1 MQISFFPLLLSCIRA
16 SYGPIGSQ
24 TWIRTTNFAFRLT
37 VSGTGLSS
45 ADTLRIIEPGSSC
58 TAESGDVS
66 TAESTMQWNC
76 PDIDS
81 GCSFVRQIPTID
93 IPVKTIA
100 WNCLDIDT
108 KNACSAVSISVTS
121 LAADSNGEII
131 ITFSAAPP
139 LAQGSYIKFGTG
151 VSCADATC
159 SADFLNLVM
168 GGSTDTVSNAYK
180 MGHPVYRTADDA
192 LSVWRISVPQI
203 ANETAPAFAV
213 NPAGAEW
220 YRTDEAHTRVELKG
234 LSEKSGMRVCWNGGG
249 KVGGYTAQAG
259 VLDIVDA
266 PLLSPAVMLPMS
278 TAPGISGGSPFL
290 ISFTTSNS
298 AQYSSTSGV
307 SELILT
313 VTAPSVFRILNT
325 EGSELSA
332 IPIPS
337 QALCGS
343 IFLEMS
349 SSDSTLGFPYP
360 SGCYVTV
367 ATIASVAI
375 GFDVHVLFLAG
386 NGLNKA
392 TTYQLSMN
400 MLIDAAVARAAS
412 TACCIS
418 RTCGTVAQLAEIR
431 ACQYLVVRVVPDV
444 TANPYNALE
453 TAQLQLTD
461 RLVSSFTRT
470 GSHPFLT
477 SAVIQG
483 GVGNLVNLSAG
494 VPLEVTLTA
503 GDGST
508 TGSLKAGYYV
518 RLMLFPY
525 TQWRLREVCSA
536 SIIHLNPGDVGYTG
550 TIPLCTG
557 ELVGGQRSVI
567 LMKLPADMPDIFMQ
581 TRITIRV
588 TGLSVPSCG
597 FFPTSVG
604 VQVSDT
610 NDRYPFFTRSTEV
623 SAATVYKLPDTGR
636 TRARILKQNSLT
648 ESSFKSDTGRDLII
662 EIMSGISFDSAS
674 TLAIQFPA
682 GWTCVS
688 VSSVGVNFFNTYPTG
703 AGAVVGG
710 GTWSPQGSTCT
721 LTLSGTAQ
729 VYAQA
734 SLFLRVTVNYP
745 ASPMGAAAAVPTL
758 SITAGSVSHSQ
769 PFYASPTNDPGFV
782 SSVPVLGILT
792 HTHIEP
798 IQLWQPSQLGI
809 VQVGRVALFFKTE
822 QAIPNS
828 GFVRI
833 SLPPGFTVPLP
844 CLASHLDDYVYAT
857 AGVTDEYVLRLP
869 ELQMECSYN
878 SADSQVVVEFK
889 GTILAS
895 SRYAVAITVSAPV
908 IAAASNAVTADW
920 AIRTLDSSQ
929 SLVDGNQ
936 ESVPLYEFL
945 PLAGSFGFYQLEIPL
960 TVSIASYTPFSISG
974 SVTLMTLSFNYTGP
988 AIADPQNVRLTLPVG
1003 FIIDQSG
1010 GPIISSAGTLDWQAR
1025 LAGGAPSPANVLL
1038 FTGVTLGTDQTC
1050 TFAVSVRVPDRP
1062 PSLAIYKIRLEFGY
1076 TQSLLNQRPLIAET
1090 ATVTSLQE
1098 HGIVNGAVLPTS
1110 PVGGLEVMLQLKFTT
1125 HAEIPLAGGIL
1136 ITIPAGF
1143 SFAYSCQ
1150 VTASFAGVHSCS
1162 FPGDGKIHISP
1173 QTQKILPAEHT
1184 MYVRG
1189 INPVTIPLTPAAGS
1203 SCGYNMC
1210 FGFTTLT
1217 DRSDPNT
1224 LLEKPLFVPGYDV
1237 TDPISA
1243 AGIVTLL
1250 NRSIPGRND
1259 RPGYR
1264 NSVVIYFQPI
1274 RAKSKI
1280 VFVGPA
1286 GLVFDADCL
1295 SVFTVATSSVFGGG
1309 IPWPSTYSEWPAG
1322 LSLESCIGDLNTA
1335 TVTLSGNL
1343 PVIADPYVMRV
1354 GIKLNP
1360 LAESPVFNQWTVRV
1374 GPDQASPPFDS
1385 FKLWTFQNPSISGLV
1400 RGVRGTSQSVGDN
1413 LSMITLSLRPY
1424 NSLVNNG
1431 TLSISPP
1438 AGFLITSE
1446 STCSNLHVFSTSGL
1460 EWDSATTVC
1469 AVSAGS
1475 LSISV
1480 PGNETLSNSGFSSI
1494 VFPVFN
1500 PTTAPATPGVWLIQS
1515 SASVGG
1521 TNNPLDESTVT
1532 SFQIVAKPGRF
1543 EISNFV
1549 SDGLASMKAVTFTVS
1564 FDSIDL
1570 LTDYWIRIIAP
1581 LGFSFKATIGSTA
1594 CDQIHFFTG
1603 PGLFSVSAVTEAQ
1616 CDNSRSFGIK
1626 IKDNIVTRGSVI
1638 KFSIPLVNPARSP
1651 YPLNFFAVTAVM
1663 DQGQEVASGG
1673 LAGWP
1678 VIPQLEEVSVTLDG
1692 ALKSPNSLS
1701 SISVAFKTV
1710 SGCNEFEI
1718 EIPSIDFSKSI
1729 VDNIT
1734 AGRSALTPSTT
1745 EISLY
1750 GHAIILKVSQVIP
1763 AITSVNLHIPQ
1774 VMLGSLPGPVIVHIT
1789 TRLDSQVADRKVR
1802 VSGFSLPGYVNVVG
1816 KKITSLENLGAVK
1829 VVGPDSA
1836 LAGYLKTRTDERAT
1850 LQFNVTT
1857 NLSLAIGDTFS
1868 LENQG
1873 YLFSPGLN
1881 ASEIRL
1887 FTVEDLSTFTTPNFL
1902 VHPVGIL
1909 SISQE
1914 PHKVSFTLNTAV
1926 AARTELT
1933 IEIPAQVPGV
1943 ITRGESSFYFS
1954 IFDHTSGKLSHTN
1967 DNSTVGF
1974 QIVHQINFTVS
1985 ASRSPPKSL
1994 ITTDLRLNDIGL
2006 VKVYKVILLAPP
2018 GFSVTSPSCLIAG
2031 GNLTAASCV
2040 PGPVYDG
2047 TRVSAV
2053 ISFTE
2058 GITKSHLPSSGLQ
2071 VGFITPSQF
2080 TGGSEWFLLAEGL
2093 SDTLVGWGVN
2103 VNPISV
2109 INMQGV
2115 SLSYGQVTGIRTQV
2129 AISFEN
2135 TIRISKGGR
2144 LRVFYPPGFI
2154 FYCTSFNK
2162 VSLPFYVS
2170 DGMDVCSV
2178 APTPQDRV
2186 ESTMTSDLPS
2196 FDIRFV
2202 SDFLPGLF
2210 SFTIEAV
2217 TPNEVVETNFALA
2230 LLDPA
2235 MNVVDAIPEVQ
2246 GPTLLLATAADA
2258 VRVQLLPSPS
2268 SLKWYPATVIAG
2280 LKMGV
2285 EIGFTFSQQVN
2296 LGSDGLNPVSSILI
2310 QFPKSFV
2317 SAVEVAGDIAE
2328 INTATP
2334 ILEEVDLTHSDYIRI
2349 SIDRTQK
2356 ISQGDYGFRF
2366 PVHVPA
2372 QLPSINIWYVVVCG
2386 GQGLCTTPTDPGV
2399 TTSLPIAGFLDGQVH
2414 PNTGAEVASIATRK
2428 SAAILTLILVFSS
2441 LLL

>member
-1 MQISFFPLLLSCIRA
+1 M
-16 SYGPIGSQ
+16 
-24 TWIRTTNFAFRLT
+24 
-37 VSGTGLSS
+37 
-45 ADTLRIIEPGSSC
+45 
-58 TAESGDVS
+58 
-66 TAESTMQWNC
+66 
-76 PDIDS
+76 
-81 GCSFVRQIPTID
+81 
-93 IPVKTIA
+93 
-100 WNCLDIDT
+100 
-108 KNACSAVSISVTS
+108 
-121 LAADSNGEII
+121 
-131 ITFSAAPP
+131 
-139 LAQGSYIKFGTG
+139 
-151 VSCADATC
+151 
-159 SADFLNLVM
+159 
-168 GGSTDTVSNAYK
+168 
-180 MGHPVYRTADDA
+180 
-192 LSVWRISVPQI
+192 
-203 ANETAPAFAV
+203 
-213 NPAGAEW
+213 
-220 YRTDEAHTRVELKG
+220 
-234 LSEKSGMRVCWNGGG
+234 
-249 KVGGYTAQAG
+249 
-259 VLDIVDA
+259 
-266 PLLSPAVMLPMS
+266 
-278 TAPGISGGSPFL
+278 
-290 ISFTTSNS
+290 
-298 AQYSSTSGV
+298 
-307 SELILT
+307 
-313 VTAPSVFRILNT
+313 
-325 EGSELSA
+325 
-332 IPIPS
+332 
-337 QALCGS
+337 
-343 IFLEMS
+343 
-349 SSDSTLGFPYP
+349 
-360 SGCYVTV
+360 TV

-375 GFDVHVLFLAG
+375 GYDVHVLFFAG

-392 TTYQLSMN
+392 TTYQLTVN
-400 MLIDAAVARAAS
+400 MFIDAAVARAAS
-412 TACCIS
+412 TSCCIS
-418 RTCGTVAQLAEIR
+418 RTCETASQLAELR

-444 TANPYNALE
+444 TASPYNTLE
-453 TAQLQLTD
+453 SVQLQLTD
-461 RLVSSFTRT
+461 RLVSSFVRT

-477 SAVIQG
+477 LAVIQG

-494 VPLEVTLTA
+494 TPLVITLTA
-503 GDGST
+503 GDGSN

-536 SIIHLNPGDVGYTG
+536 SIVHLNPGDVGYTG

-557 ELVGGQRSVI
+557 EWVGGQRNVI

-588 TGLSVPSCG
+588 TGLSVPSSG
-597 FFPTSVG
+597 FFQTSIG

-610 NDRYPFFTRSTEV
+610 SDRYPFFIRSSVV
-623 SAATVYKLPDTGR
+623 SAATIYKLPDTGR
-636 TRARILKQNSLT
+636 TTARILKQTSLT
-648 ESSFKSDTGRDLII
+648 ESSFKGATGREFII
-662 EIMSGISFDSAS
+662 KIISGISFDSTA
-674 TLAIQFPA
+674 TLGIQFPA

-688 VSSVGVNFFNTYPTG
+688 VSTVGVNFFSSYPTG

-710 GTWSPQGSTCT
+710 GTWSPQGSTCA
-721 LTLSGTAQ
+721 LTLSGSTQ

-734 SLFLRVTVNYP
+734 ALYLKITLNYP
-745 ASPMGAAAAVPTL
+745 ATPMGAAAAVPIL

-769 PFYASPTNDPGFV
+769 PFYASAANDPGFV

-792 HTHIEP
+792 DTHIEP
-798 IQLWQPSQLGI
+798 IELWLSSQSGI
-809 VQVGRVALFFKTE
+809 VQSGRVAVFFKTE

-833 SLPPGFTVPLP
+833 SLPSGFTVPLP
-844 CLASHLDDYVYAT
+844 CQASHLDNYIYAT

-869 ELQMECSYN
+869 ELQTECSYN
-878 SADSQVVVEFK
+878 SADSQVLVGFK
-889 GTILAS
+889 GTIRAN
-895 SRYAVAITVSAPV
+895 SRYALAITVSAPIV
-908 IAAASNAVTADW
+908 AATSNAVTSNW
-920 AIRTLDSSQ
+920 AIRTMDSSQ

-936 ESVPLYEFL
+936 EAIPLYEFL
-945 PLAGSFGFYQLEIPL
+945 PLAGSFGFYQLVIPL
-960 TVSIASYTPFSISG
+960 TASIASYTPFSISG
-974 SVTLMTLSFNYTGP
+974 GVALMTLSFRNTGP
-988 AIADPQNVRLTLPVG
+988 AITVPQNVRLTLPLG

-1010 GPIISSAGTLDWQAR
+1010 GPIITSSGPVDWQAR
-1025 LAGGAPSPANVLL
+1025 LAGGVPPPANVLL
-1038 FTGVTLGTDQTC
+1038 FTGVTLGTDQTY

-1062 PSLAIYKIRLEFGY
+1062 PSLAIYKIRLEFAY

-1090 ATVTSLQE
+1090 ATVTSVQE
-1098 HGIVNGAVLPTS
+1098 RGIVNGAVHPTS

-1136 ITIPAGF
+1136 ITVPAGF
-1143 SFAYSCQ
+1143 SFASSCQ
-1150 VTASFAGVHSCS
+1150 VTASFAGVHLCS

-1173 QTQKILPAEHT
+1173 QTEKIFPGDHT
-1184 MYVRG
+1184 VYVRG
-1189 INPVTIPLTPAAGS
+1189 INPGTIALAPSAGS

-1217 DRSDPNT
+1217 DRSNT
-1224 LLEKPLFVPGYDV
+1224 NSFLENPLFISGYDV

-1243 AGIVTLL
+1243 TGIVTLL

-1274 RAKSKI
+1274 RAKSKL

-1335 TVTLSGNL
+1335 TVTLSRNL

-1354 GIKLNP
+1354 GIKSNP
-1360 LAESPVFNQWTVRV
+1360 LTESAVFNQWTVRV
-1374 GPDQASPPFDS
+1374 GADQASPPFDS
-1385 FKLWTFQNPSISGLV
+1385 FKLWTFQNPSISGFV
-1400 RGVRGTSQSVGDN
+1400 RGIRGTSPSVADN
-1413 LSMITLSLRPY
+1413 LSMITLNLRPY

-1438 AGFLITSE
+1438 AGFSITSE
-1446 STCSNLHVFSTSGL
+1446 STCSNLHVFSASGS

-1469 AVSAGS
+1469 SISSGS
-1475 LSISV
+1475 LQISIA
-1480 PGNETLSNSGFSSI
+1480 GNETFSNSGFSSLA
-1494 VFPVFN
+1494 FPVFN
-1500 PTTAPATPGVWLIQS
+1500 PTTVPATPGVWLIQS

-1521 TNNPLDESTVT
+1521 TDIPLDESTVT
-1532 SFQIVAKPGRF
+1532 SYQIVAKPARF

-1549 SDGLASMKAVTFTVS
+1549 TDGLASMKAVTFTVS
-1564 FDSIDL
+1564 FDTIDL

-1581 LGFSFKATIGSTA
+1581 LGFSFKATTGSTA
-1594 CDQIHFFTG
+1594 CNQIHFFTG
-1603 PGLFSVSAVTEAQ
+1603 AGLFAVSAATETQ
-1616 CDNSRSFGIK
+1616 CDNSRAFNIR
-1626 IKDNIVTRGSVI
+1626 IKDNIVPRGSVV

-1651 YPLNFFAVTAVM
+1651 YPVNYFALTAETA
-1663 DQGQEVASGG
+1663 QGQELASGG

-1678 VIPQLEEVSVTLDG
+1678 VIPQLEEVAVTLDG

-1701 SISVAFKTV
+1701 SISVAFTTV
-1710 SGCNEFEI
+1710 SACNELEI
-1718 EIPSIDFSKSI
+1718 DIPSIDLSKSI
-1729 VDNIT
+1729 VANIT
-1734 AGRSALTPSTT
+1734 AGPSVLIPSAT
-1745 EISLY
+1745 EISSY
-1750 GHAIILKVSQVIP
+1750 GHAIILKFSHFTP
-1763 AITSVNLHIPQ
+1763 ASTSINIHIPQ
-1774 VMLGSLPGPVIVHIT
+1774 VVLGSLPGPVIVHIT

-1816 KKITSLENLGAVK
+1816 KKITSLENLGAVN

-1857 NLSLAIGDTFS
+1857 NLSLAVGDTFFV
-1868 LENQG
+1868 ENQG

-1887 FTVEDLSTFTTPNFL
+1887 FTVEDLSTFTTPHFL
-1902 VHPVGIL
+1902 VLPVGTS

-1926 AARTELT
+1926 VAQTVLT
-1933 IEIPAQVPGV
+1933 IEIPAQAPAF
-1943 ITRGESSFYFS
+1943 ITRGESSFEFS
-1954 IFDHTSGKLSHTN
+1954 IFDHVSGQLSHTN

-1985 ASRSPPKSL
+1985 AARSPPDSL

-2006 VKVYKVILLAPP
+2006 VKVYKVILVSPP

-2031 GNLTAASCV
+2031 GNLTVASCV

-2053 ISFTE
+2053 ISFTD
-2058 GITKSHLPSSGLQ
+2058 GITNFHLPSSGLQ
-2071 VGFITPSQF
+2071 VGFITPSQSM
-2080 TGGSEWFLLAEGL
+2080 GGSEWFLLAEGL

-2103 VNPISV
+2103 GDPISV
-2109 INMQGV
+2109 INMQSV
-2115 SLSYGQVTGIRTQV
+2115 SLSYGRVTGIRTQV

-2144 LRVFYPPGFI
+2144 LRVFYPRGFI
-2154 FYCTSFNK
+2154 FDCTSFNK

-2170 DGMDVCSV
+2170 DGVDVCSV
-2178 APTPQDRV
+2178 ALTPNDRV

-2217 TPNEVVETNFALA
+2217 TPTEVSATKFALA

-2235 MNVVDAIPEVQ
+2235 MNVIDAIPEVQ
-2246 GPTLLLATAADA
+2246 GPTLLLATAVDA
-2258 VRVQLLPSPS
+2258 VRVQLLTSPY
-2268 SLKWYPATVIAG
+2268 SLKWYPAKVLAG

-2296 LGSDGLNPVSSILI
+2296 LGGDGLNPVSSILI
-2310 QFPKSFV
+2310 RFPTSFV
-2317 SAVEVAGDIAE
+2317 SAVEVAGDIVE

-2334 ILEEVDLTHSDYIRI
+2334 ILHQVDFTHPDYIRI
-2349 SIDRTQK
+2349 SIDPTQK
-2356 ISQGDYGFRF
+2356 ISQGDYAFRF

-2386 GQGLCTTPTDPGV
+2386 GQGICTTPTDPGV

-2428 SAAILTLILVFSS
+2428 SATILSLIIVFSS